1 MDMNETTKYPPIYN
15 LVYDD
20 NIYMLSQRAM
30 AHYLGVTKQSIS
42 KKLTMIPYRAAYVIA
57 RKLQNTFNGRQKLVP
72 VRYYE
77 LDTLK
82 ELAYLTH
89 STQALTVAATLEGL
103 RRNSY
108 QIGRKIIEGKS
119 ANAIYL
125 S

>member
-1 MDMNETTKYPPIYN
+1 MTENTNYPPIYN
-15 LVYDD
+15 LAYDD
-20 NIYMLSQRAM
+20 KHYLLSQRAM

-82 ELAYLTH
+82 ELAYLTQ
-89 STQALTVAATLEGL
+89 TIQALNVAATLEGL
-103 RRNSY
+103 SGANYR
-108 QIGRKIIEGKS
+108 IGRRIIEGKPP
-119 ANAIYL
+119 NAVYL
-125 S
+125 G